1 MWCQLQ
7 KVVMVEPEWLLMTLQ
22 EEKYQKKY
30 MCRILLFSFF
40 VIGFCG
46 PWTSVRKSSPKET
59 PMPVSPKL

>member
-1 MWCQLQ
+1 
-7 KVVMVEPEWLLMTLQ
+7 MVEPEWLLMTLQ